1 RTCEN
6 TVYANRSRPCLLYQI
21 ERCTAPCVGYISE
34 EEYGRDVGHASMF
47 LQGREQQVMDELSE
61 KMMEAAGN
69 QSYEMAS
76 IYRDRMQSL
85 RQVQARQFVSDFS
98 VSDADVIACAELQG
112 QYCVNLVMIRGGR
125 QLGDKC
131 FFPKNADA
139 EDMEIILEAFVEQ
152 HYVS

>member
-1 RTCEN
+1 
-6 TVYANRSRPCLLYQI
+6 
-21 ERCTAPCVGYISE
+21 
-34 EEYGRDVGHASMF
+34 
-47 LQGREQQVMDELSE
+47 
-61 KMMEAAGN
+61 
-69 QSYEMAS
+69 S

-152 HYVS
+152 HYVSKAMPPLIIVGHAIETTALEEVFTAQAGRRVRINTNPVGDKRVWLKMAQTN